1 MDVMVVNIIACSFIK
16 KKTRYRLRVK
26 QYNLA
31 HLVCVVGTPKSDKAE
46 AKTSSEGFF
55 LFLFAR
61 SRKALQGAMKVSSK
75 CLELFCKFF
84 CLFNCC

>member
-1 MDVMVVNIIACSFIK
+1 MDVMAVNIIACSFIK
-16 KKTRYRLRVK
+16 KKKTRCRLRVK

-31 HLVCVVGTPKSDKAE
+31 HLVCVVGTSKSDKAE

-61 SRKALQGAMKVSSK
+61 SRKAQQGAMKVSSSV
-75 CLELFCKFF
+75 
-84 CLFNCC
+84 